1 MRFRDNGLSLLGKRL
16 VDDIVLSSYPPRSPP
31 KIRIMRTTFTT
42 MRATEKVLSSLTRRR
57 ETLRAQLEEKMT
69 RKMNDDEN
77 SRKEENCYYEKE
89 EKEEEEEKEEAEE
102 KKTTKKV
109 LLLMLF
115 EREIEKHSARA
126 KALKETVEEETRR
139 NDAMEKNVR
148 EREERARREKRA
160 MEKRATKKKKK
171 FGGVFS
177 SSSVKET
184 EENARRDEDIRE
196 LIKIRLKSCE
206 FELRCERSRLFGEV
220 KDVFELESGG
230 ERKVRG
236 RNDSISSY
244 GKFLPDVDAFAYSSK
259 QSTQNNNNNNNNNNN
274 KDLDAF
280 IEVLFNS
287 SNKKSDDKIEN
298 ENEIAA
304 TLSMMNRFVT
314 LLGKYSFCPSLHRST
329 PGVTNATEIWK
340 PLDSTTTSSSRNFER
355 GGKES
360 FDDDDDDYAR
370 DEAVKVDEFFRKT
383 FGNEDVVLYGD
394 IASPECEILPLY
406 YARAAPKR
414 SGGVG
419 GEEEEDARA
428 QKKRLLR
435 AVRLLQKSCEIVAAH
450 FAAEVTELVT
460 SDIFDDD
467 AEEDENQ
474 YHFTRRLMKELNGN
488 TNNATRGGP
497 FCSLLVA
504 FEALVEIA
512 ERKRLQDLYYRS
524 SASSSSSSMSCE
536 ELFSSEDDD
545 DDNNKEG
552 FEPVVVISSSLR
564 NIDNTAKSKATMTT
578 KKKNRKSSRKRQLA
592 EKSKSMIKSVWSFV
606 AEPTKKFEKNLK
618 LTRVPENNDDN
629 DEISKV
635 NRPHRNAE
643 NEDEDWDVVDV
654 PHTLIR
660 KTPSSNSG
668 DSKTKNIRLPPPPCE
683 EENLNHYV
691 RAMFTDKQ

>member
-1 MRFRDNGLSLLGKRL
+1 
-16 VDDIVLSSYPPRSPP
+16 
-31 KIRIMRTTFTT
+31 
-42 MRATEKVLSSLTRRR
+42 MRAREKVLSSVARRR

-69 RKMNDDEN
+69 TRKTFNDDEN
-77 SRKEENCYYEKE
+77 NRKEEHCSYEK
-89 EKEEEEEKEEAEE
+89 EEKEEAEE
-102 KKTTKKV
+102 KKTTEKV
-109 LLLMLF
+109 LLLLLF

-220 KDVFELESGG
+220 KDVFELESGE

-280 IEVLFNS
+280 IEALFNS

>member
-1 MRFRDNGLSLLGKRL
+1 
-16 VDDIVLSSYPPRSPP
+16 
-31 KIRIMRTTFTT
+31 
-42 MRATEKVLSSLTRRR
+42 
-57 ETLRAQLEEKMT
+57 MT
-69 RKMNDDEN
+69 RQTNDDEN
-77 SRKEENCYYEKE
+77 KRKEEHCSYEKE

-109 LLLMLF
+109 LLLLLF

-160 MEKRATKKKKK
+160 MEKKK
-171 FGGVFS
+171 FGGVSS

-236 RNDSISSY
+236 RNNSISSY
-244 GKFLPDVDAFAYSSK
+244 GNFLPDVDAFAYSSK
-259 QSTQNNNNNNNNNNN
+259 QSTQNNNNNN
-274 KDLDAF
+274 KEDLDAF
-280 IEVLFNS
+280 IEALFNS

-406 YARAAPKR
+406 YARAAPLKKG
-414 SGGVG
+414 GGVG

-668 DSKTKNIRLPPPPCE
+668 VSKTKNIRLPPPPCE

>member
-1 MRFRDNGLSLLGKRL
+1 MRFRDTGLSLFFLER
-16 VDDIVLSSYPPRSPP
+16 DYQSFYPPLQTTPRSPP
-31 KIRIMRTTFTT
+31 KIMRRTRTTFAT
-42 MRATEKVLSSLTRRR
+42 MRAREKVLSSVARRR

-69 RKMNDDEN
+69 TRKTFNDDEN
-77 SRKEENCYYEKE
+77 NRKEENCYYYEK
-89 EKEEEEEKEEAEE
+89 EEKEEAEE
-102 KKTTKKV
+102 KKTTEKV
-109 LLLMLF
+109 LLLLLF

-160 MEKRATKKKKK
+160 MEKKK
-171 FGGVFS
+171 FGGVSS

-259 QSTQNNNNNNNNNNN
+259 QSTQNNNNNNNN

-280 IEVLFNS
+280 IEALFNS
-287 SNKKSDDKIEN
+287 SNKKSDDKIKN

>member
-1 MRFRDNGLSLLGKRL
+1 M
-16 VDDIVLSSYPPRSPP
+16 
-31 KIRIMRTTFTT
+31 
-42 MRATEKVLSSLTRRR
+42 
-57 ETLRAQLEEKMT
+57 
-69 RKMNDDEN
+69 
-77 SRKEENCYYEKE
+77 
-89 EKEEEEEKEEAEE
+89 
-102 KKTTKKV
+102 
-109 LLLMLF
+109 
-115 EREIEKHSARA
+115 
-126 KALKETVEEETRR
+126 
-139 NDAMEKNVR
+139 
-148 EREERARREKRA
+148 
-160 MEKRATKKKKK
+160 
-171 FGGVFS
+171 
-177 SSSVKET
+177 
-184 EENARRDEDIRE
+184 
-196 LIKIRLKSCE
+196 
-206 FELRCERSRLFGEV
+206 
-220 KDVFELESGG
+220 FELESGG

-259 QSTQNNNNNNNNNNN
+259 QSTQNNNNNNNNDNN

-435 AVRLLQKSCEIVAAH
+435 AVRLLQKSCEIVTAH

-460 SDIFDDD
+460 SDIFDD
-467 AEEDENQ
+467 DENQ

-618 LTRVPENNDDN
+618 LTRVTENNDDN

>member
-1 MRFRDNGLSLLGKRL
+1 
-16 VDDIVLSSYPPRSPP
+16 
-31 KIRIMRTTFTT
+31 
-42 MRATEKVLSSLTRRR
+42 
-57 ETLRAQLEEKMT
+57 MT
-69 RKMNDDEN
+69 RKTNDDEN
-77 SRKEENCYYEKE
+77 NRKEENCTEKE

-102 KKTTKKV
+102 KKTTKKKTTKKV
-109 LLLMLF
+109 LLLLLF
-115 EREIEKHSARA
+115 GEIERRAARA

-160 MEKRATKKKKK
+160 MEKRATKKKK
-171 FGGVFS
+171 FGGVL
-177 SSSVKET
+177 SSSVKEE
-184 EENARRDEDIRE
+184 EENAGRDEDIRE

-236 RNDSISSY
+236 RNNSISSY

-259 QSTQNNNNNNNNNNN
+259 QSTQNNNNNNNN
-274 KDLDAF
+274 KEDLDAF

-406 YARAAPKR
+406 YARAAPKKG
-414 SGGVG
+414 GGVG

-512 ERKRLQDLYYRS
+512 ERKRLQDLYYCS

-592 EKSKSMIKSVWSFV
+592 EKRESMIKSVWSFV

-668 DSKTKNIRLPPPPCE
+668 VSKTKNIRLPPPPCE

>member
-1 MRFRDNGLSLLGKRL
+1 M
-16 VDDIVLSSYPPRSPP
+16 
-31 KIRIMRTTFTT
+31 T
-42 MRATEKVLSSLTRRR
+42 
-57 ETLRAQLEEKMT
+57 T
-69 RKMNDDEN
+69 RKTFNDDEN
-77 SRKEENCYYEKE
+77 NRKEENCYYYEK
-89 EKEEEEEKEEAEE
+89 EEKEEAEE
-102 KKTTKKV
+102 KKTTEKV
-109 LLLMLF
+109 LLLLLF

-171 FGGVFS
+171 KVGGVFS

-259 QSTQNNNNNNNNNNN
+259 QSTQNNKNNNNNNN
-274 KDLDAF
+274 KEDLDAF
-280 IEVLFNS
+280 IEALLNS

-329 PGVTNATEIWK
+329 PSVTNATEIWK

-406 YARAAPKR
+406 YARAAPLKKG
-414 SGGVG
+414 GGVG

-435 AVRLLQKSCEIVAAH
+435 AVRLLQKSCEIVSAH

-606 AEPTKKFEKNLK
+606 A
-618 LTRVPENNDDN
+618 
-629 DEISKV
+629 
-635 NRPHRNAE
+635 NRRRNSRR
-643 NEDEDWDVVDV
+643 
-654 PHTLIR
+654 I
-660 KTPSSNSG
+660 
-668 DSKTKNIRLPPPPCE
+668 
-683 EENLNHYV
+683 
-691 RAMFTDKQ
+691 

>member
-1 MRFRDNGLSLLGKRL
+1 M
-16 VDDIVLSSYPPRSPP
+16 
-31 KIRIMRTTFTT
+31 
-42 MRATEKVLSSLTRRR
+42 
-57 ETLRAQLEEKMT
+57 
-69 RKMNDDEN
+69 
-77 SRKEENCYYEKE
+77 
-89 EKEEEEEKEEAEE
+89 
-102 KKTTKKV
+102 
-109 LLLMLF
+109 
-115 EREIEKHSARA
+115 
-126 KALKETVEEETRR
+126 
-139 NDAMEKNVR
+139 
-148 EREERARREKRA
+148 
-160 MEKRATKKKKK
+160 
-171 FGGVFS
+171 
-177 SSSVKET
+177 
-184 EENARRDEDIRE
+184 
-196 LIKIRLKSCE
+196 
-206 FELRCERSRLFGEV
+206 
-220 KDVFELESGG
+220 
-230 ERKVRG
+230 
-236 RNDSISSY
+236 
-244 GKFLPDVDAFAYSSK
+244 
-259 QSTQNNNNNNNNNNN
+259 
-274 KDLDAF
+274 
-280 IEVLFNS
+280 
-287 SNKKSDDKIEN
+287 
-298 ENEIAA
+298 
-304 TLSMMNRFVT
+304 
-314 LLGKYSFCPSLHRST
+314 
-329 PGVTNATEIWK
+329 
-340 PLDSTTTSSSRNFER
+340 
-355 GGKES
+355 
-360 FDDDDDDYAR
+360 
-370 DEAVKVDEFFRKT
+370 
-383 FGNEDVVLYGD
+383 
-394 IASPECEILPLY
+394 
-406 YARAAPKR
+406 
-414 SGGVG
+414 
-419 GEEEEDARA
+419 
-428 QKKRLLR
+428 
-435 AVRLLQKSCEIVAAH
+435 RLLQKSCEIVAAH

>member
-1 MRFRDNGLSLLGKRL
+1 VISVSLF
-16 VDDIVLSSYPPRSPP
+16 SSKEIRRREFYPPLNPLSP
-31 KIRIMRTTFTT
+31 KIIRTRTIFTT
-42 MRATEKVLSSLTRRR
+42 MRQQTEKVLSSVARRR

-69 RKMNDDEN
+69 RKTNEDEN
-77 SRKEENCYYEKE
+77 IRKEENCILEK
-89 EKEEEEEKEEAEE
+89 EEKEEAEE
-102 KKTTKKV
+102 KKTTKKKTTKKKTTKKV
-109 LLLMLF
+109 LLLLLF
-115 EREIEKHSARA
+115 GEIERRAARA

-160 MEKRATKKKKK
+160 MEKRATKKKK
-171 FGGVFS
+171 FGGVL
-177 SSSVKET
+177 SSSVKEE
-184 EENARRDEDIRE
+184 EENAGRDEDIRE

-236 RNDSISSY
+236 RNNSISSY

-259 QSTQNNNNNNNNNNN
+259 QSTQNNNNNNN
-274 KDLDAF
+274 KEDLDAF

-406 YARAAPKR
+406 YARAAPKKG
-414 SGGVG
+414 GGVG

-512 ERKRLQDLYYRS
+512 ERKRLQDLYYCS

-618 LTRVPENNDDN
+618 LTRVPENNDDI

-668 DSKTKNIRLPPPPCE
+668 VSKTKNIRLPPPPCE

>member
-1 MRFRDNGLSLLGKRL
+1 
-16 VDDIVLSSYPPRSPP
+16 
-31 KIRIMRTTFTT
+31 
-42 MRATEKVLSSLTRRR
+42 
-57 ETLRAQLEEKMT
+57 MT
-69 RKMNDDEN
+69 RKTNDDEN
-77 SRKEENCYYEKE
+77 NRKEENCTEKE

-102 KKTTKKV
+102 KKTTKKKTTKKV
-109 LLLMLF
+109 LLLLLF
-115 EREIEKHSARA
+115 GEIERRAARA

-160 MEKRATKKKKK
+160 MEKRATKKKK
-171 FGGVFS
+171 FGGVL
-177 SSSVKET
+177 SSSVKEE
-184 EENARRDEDIRE
+184 EENAGRDEDIRE

-236 RNDSISSY
+236 RNNSISSY
-244 GKFLPDVDAFAYSSK
+244 GKFLPDVDAFEYSSK
-259 QSTQNNNNNNNNNNN
+259 QSTQNNNNNNNN
-274 KDLDAF
+274 KEDLDAF

-360 FDDDDDDYAR
+360 FDDDDYAR

-406 YARAAPKR
+406 YARAAPKKG
-414 SGGVG
+414 GGVG

-512 ERKRLQDLYYRS
+512 ERKRLQDLYYCS

-668 DSKTKNIRLPPPPCE
+668 VSKTKNIRLPPPPCE